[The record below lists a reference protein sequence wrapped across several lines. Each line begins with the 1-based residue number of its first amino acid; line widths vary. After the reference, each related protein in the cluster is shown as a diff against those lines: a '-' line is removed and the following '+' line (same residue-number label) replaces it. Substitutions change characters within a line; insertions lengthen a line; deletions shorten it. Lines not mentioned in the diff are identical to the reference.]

1 MMIPSSI
8 RRHTSVALLALIV
21 FVSAVM
27 HFGKTDT
34 LGLGNPYYTAAV
46 DNMLRSPSNM
56 FFATAD
62 YGAVT
67 VDKPPIALWVQAFF
81 VALLGMN
88 GLAVVLPSI
97 LAGLVSIVVLYHLI
111 ARQFGQH
118 AGLIAALVMA
128 FTPINVAVNQTNN
141 LDSLLICC
149 LLLATWAYI
158 RATETSLWRHLLLGA
173 FLLGIAFNI
182 KMLQAYLIIPA
193 LYGLYFLGA
202 SITWK
207 RKFVQ
212 LAVSSVVLLV
222 VSFSWV
228 LVVDAIDAESR
239 PYIGGT
245 QVNSTIDLVFGYNGI
260 ARVMGVNAIHRGS
273 TVTPTTP
280 LPPQNSSTPVIT
292 DVGNPGVMRLF
303 EPVLANE
310 FAWLL
315 PVALIS
321 LALIAWQMARSG
333 FHSSEGHAVL
343 LWGGWLIV
351 GMVYF
356 SYSVFFHAYYLATL
370 TPSLAALIGIGLTRI
385 WQLSFEQRKL
395 AMVIIGG
402 TLLITLAI
410 QWMIMGYYDV
420 SISTFAIPLSLCI
433 SVIIVGLYNVWVS
446 QSVERWEIVVR
457 VAYLSAIMMIPIYWT
472 VASVWQGV
480 NQVLPAAFDNRGI
493 SDPAHRVGIPSL
505 DFTKGDLNILD
516 IVQVNPDVRYD
527 LVATSAV
534 MAAPIVINSDVR
546 VLYLGGFNGNDPIY
560 DLPSFAA
567 MIEDGDIGFVLTS
580 DHNQQALLNE
590 YASSICP
597 LARIVIEPRE
607 LPMED
612 GRFVTRGGAL
622 LYDCTPKD

>member
-1 MMIPSSI
+1 MCFCKDEM
-8 RRHTSVALLALIV
+8 
-21 FVSAVM
+21 
-27 HFGKTDT
+27 
-34 LGLGNPYYTAAV
+34 
-46 DNMLRSPSNM
+46 
-56 FFATAD
+56 
-62 YGAVT
+62 
-67 VDKPPIALWVQAFF
+67 
-81 VALLGMN
+81 
-88 GLAVVLPSI
+88 VVI
-97 LAGLVSIVVLYHLI
+97 
-111 ARQFGQH
+111 F
-118 AGLIAALVMA
+118 
-128 FTPINVAVNQTNN
+128 
-141 LDSLLICC
+141 
-149 LLLATWAYI
+149 
-158 RATETSLWRHLLLGA
+158 
-173 FLLGIAFNI
+173 
-182 KMLQAYLIIPA
+182 
-193 LYGLYFLGA
+193 
-202 SITWK
+202 
-207 RKFVQ
+207 
-212 LAVSSVVLLV
+212 
-222 VSFSWV
+222 
-228 LVVDAIDAESR
+228 
-239 PYIGGT
+239 
-245 QVNSTIDLVFGYNGI
+245 
-260 ARVMGVNAIHRGS
+260 
-273 TVTPTTP
+273 
-280 LPPQNSSTPVIT
+280 
-292 DVGNPGVMRLF
+292 
-303 EPVLANE
+303 
-310 FAWLL
+310 
-315 PVALIS
+315 
-321 LALIAWQMARSG
+321 ALIAWQMARSG
-333 FHSSEGHAVL
+333 FHSSEGHAVM

-480 NQVLPAAFDNRGI
+480 NQVLPAAFDNRTI